1 MSDGGEPRTPE
12 SPLPRGPDRY
22 RPVWRLVAERDYRG
36 FRLLVRENVSPAA
49 RQLVRD
55 INTYFPERRWSFV
68 PSPRGWY
75 VFCAIAAEPDPLA
88 DLMATSEFGAHR
100 SHAAEGHTWCN
111 DTLQPRPDVMNLDE
125 PEMLGR
131 LEEQVDRYLAA
142 RDVLAERLLALRPRA
157 EGGQ

>member
-75 VFCAIAAEPDPLA
+75 VFCAIAAGPDPLA
-88 DLMATSEFGAHR
+88 DLLVTRQFGAHR

-125 PEMLGR
+125 PEMLSR

-157 EGGQ
+157 EGGS

>member
-88 DLMATSEFGAHR
+88 DLLVTREFGAHR

-125 PEMLGR
+125 PEMLSR

-157 EGGQ
+157 EGGS

>member
-1 MSDGGEPRTPE
+1 MSEDLARRT
-12 SPLPRGPDRY
+12 DRY
-22 RPVWRLVAERDYRG
+22 RPVWRPVAEQSYRG
-36 FRLLVRENVSPAA
+36 FRLLVRENVSAAA

-55 INTYFPERRWSFV
+55 INTFFPERRWSFV

-88 DLMATSEFGAHR
+88 DLLVTREFGAHR

-125 PEMLGR
+125 PEMLSR

-142 RDVLAERLLALRPRA
+142 
-157 EGGQ
+157 GGD